1 MSINIPVSKVSGGAC
16 WAYSGHTLKRS
27 NILTLIIR
35 LWGLPWKQAIFL
47 KKTTTYEGPPNFF
60 EVYIHISF

>member
-1 MSINIPVSKVSGGAC
+1 MFLGVHAGHIQATLGA
-16 WAYSGHTLKRS
+16 

-35 LWGLPWKQAIFL
+35 LWGLPWKQAIFV
-47 KKTTTYEGPPNFF
+47 KKTTIYEGPPEFF